1 MALKAFGRVHLA
13 AGEVREVTFTLET
26 RDLRVLDEHMRWAVP
41 AGSTTVLVGA
51 SSNDIRLR
59 GELRTRPE

>member
-26 RDLRVLDEHMRWAVP
+26 RDLRVLDEHMR
-41 AGSTTVLVGA
+41 
-51 SSNDIRLR
+51 
-59 GELRTRPE
+59 